1 MDQRQVTAS
10 HWVAHLELS
19 PHPEGG
25 FFREV
30 YRASERMEA
39 SGLPSR
45 FNAPRNFATSIYY
58 LLEAGDFSAFHR
70 IKSDETWHFY
80 AGAPLELHM
89 VRGSNHSVVILGNR
103 PENGEQ
109 LQYTVPYGV
118 WFASRPLAGSAYS
131 LMGCTVS
138 PGFDFA
144 DFEMGSVDQ
153 VLAERPDLVSSLSD
167 LFRRSS

>member
-1 MDQRQVTAS
+1 MEHRQVTAS
-10 HWVAHLELS
+10 YWVAHLKLS

-30 YRASERMEA
+30 YRASERVES

-89 VRGSNHSVVILGNR
+89 VHGTNHSVVILGNR
-103 PENGEQ
+103 PERGEH
-109 LQYTVPYGV
+109 LQYTVPHGV
-118 WFASRPLAGSAYS
+118 WFASRPLADSPYS
-131 LMGCTVS
+131 LLGCTVS
-138 PGFDFA
+138 PAFDFA

-167 LFRRSS
+167 LFRRS

>member
-1 MDQRQVTAS
+1 MTDQRLPASYWVT
-10 HWVAHLELS
+10 HLQLS

-30 YRASERMEA
+30 YRAAESMQA
-39 SGLPSR
+39 GGLPSR
-45 FNAPRNFATSIYY
+45 FKAPRNFATSIYY

-89 VRGSNHSVVILGNR
+89 VQGLNHSVVVLGNR
-103 PENGEQ
+103 PDRGEQ
-109 LQYTVPYGV
+109 LQYTVPHGT
-118 WFASRPLAGSAYS
+118 WFASRPLTDSAYS
-131 LMGCTVS
+131 LLGCTVS

-153 VLAERPDLVSSLSD
+153 VLSDRPDLLSSLST
-167 LFRRSS
+167 LFR